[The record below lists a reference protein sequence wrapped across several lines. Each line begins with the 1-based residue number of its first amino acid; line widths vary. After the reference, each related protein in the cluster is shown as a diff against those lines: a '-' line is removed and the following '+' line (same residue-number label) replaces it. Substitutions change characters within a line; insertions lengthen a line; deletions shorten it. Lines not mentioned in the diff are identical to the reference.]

1 MALQGSLDTL
11 NLNSILQML
20 RNDKKSGIFRAFND
34 RDEVT
39 IYFSNG
45 EVIYA
50 TGSHSKI
57 RLGQLLLQ
65 AELISAD
72 QLQDC
77 LKEAETRT
85 ASFGKYLV
93 ENHHLSA
100 ENLRTMLHKQ
110 TEELILQL
118 FFWEK
123 GQFEYRDAQL
133 NVKGL
138 VPAKINIMKII
149 LDATRKIDELAVLK
163 KHLPGDDVILQV
175 SKQIKN
181 RKEIKLTTNELQ
193 ILTLVNGKQTIGEL
207 IQSIDDGP
215 LVTFDKFSIY
225 KFIFSLLSAGLVE
238 PLAGQSVRDV
248 TIDGNTIVT
257 VYNDILQAMRRKLE
271 AEIGRQAN
279 QLFVDCKIKI
289 DGTPVNLLENYDPS
303 GPAATN
309 MQRITEALES
319 IEDPSAGKALLLE
332 QYNRYITNIL
342 ESISDLLGVKYFD
355 GLVAEIKKVLQQ
367 VTHRSANKNHMAPI
381 VESLQEEIINTGRK
395 IEKKSNTKL

>member
-11 NLNSILQML
+11 YLNSILQML
-20 RNDKKSGIFRAFND
+20 RNDKKSGLFRAFND

-50 TGSHSKI
+50 TGSHNNI
-57 RLGQLLLQ
+57 RLGQLLLK

-77 LKEAETRT
+77 LKEAETQT

-100 ENLRTMLHKQ
+100 ENLRMMLHKQ

-123 GQFEYRDAQL
+123 GQFEYRDAQI

-215 LVTFDKFSIY
+215 LVTHDKFSIY
-225 KFIFSLLSAGLVE
+225 KFIFSLLSSGLIEPVSSKGYHTVE
-238 PLAGQSVRDV
+238 MDC
-248 TIDGNTIVT
+248 NTIVT
-257 VYNDILQAMRRKLE
+257 VYNDILQVMRSRLE
-271 AEIGRQAN
+271 ADIGRQTN
-279 QLFVDCKIKI
+279 QLLLDGKIKI
-289 DGTPVNLLENYDPS
+289 DSASVNLLENFDPNE
-303 GPAATN
+303 PAATN

-319 IEDPSAGKALLLE
+319 IEDPSDGRDRLI
-332 QYNRYITNIL
+332 QQFNRYITNIL
-342 ESISDLLGVKYFD
+342 KCIPDLLGVAYYNR
-355 GLVAEIKKVLQQ
+355 LVEEINKVLWH
-367 VTHRSANKNHMAPI
+367 VSLRSARKIDMAPI
-381 VESLQEEIINTGRK
+381 IDSLQEEIVRIGYTLKG
-395 IEKKSNTKL
+395 KSNTK